1 MTVQALYTASTGM
14 QALESKLDVIANNL
28 ANVGTVAY
36 KKDRANFEDLFYR
49 HYVVPG
55 AEQQA
60 PQTGVGTAVGL
71 GTRVS
76 SVQTN
81 FMQGAFEQT
90 NRETDVAIVGNGFF
104 QVSDAAGN
112 IYYSRAGN
120 FSINADG
127 ELVLGSGNLGRR
139 VEPAIT
145 IPQDKESLSIRPDGT
160 VLVKQVGQQDFQ
172 QIGQLQLA
180 IFRNPEGLM
189 KIGDNLYSAS
199 QASGPANLVNA
210 GEQGAGV
217 IQHQFLEQSNVEPVR
232 ELIDLIQTQRNF
244 ELNSQAVQTGD
255 QMMQLISSLRR

>member
-1 MTVQALYTASTGM
+1 MTVQALYTAATGM
-14 QALESKLDVIANNL
+14 EALETKLDVIANNL
-28 ANVGTVAY
+28 ANVGTVAF
-36 KKDRANFEDLFYR
+36 KKDRANMEDLFYR

-71 GTRVS
+71 GTRIS

-81 FMQGAFEQT
+81 FMQGSMEQT

-104 QVSDAAGN
+104 QVSDTNGQ
-112 IYYSRAGN
+112 IYYTRAGN
-120 FSINADG
+120 FSINAAG

-145 IPQDKESLSIRPDGT
+145 IPEDKEAITIRPDGM
-160 VLVKQVGQQDFQ
+160 VMVRQVGQQDFQ
-172 QIGQLQLA
+172 QVGQLQLA

-189 KIGDNLYSAS
+189 KSGDNLYMAS
-199 QASGPANLVNA
+199 QASGQANLVVP
-210 GEQGAGV
+210 GQQGAGV
-217 IQHQFLEQSNVEPVR
+217 VQHQFLEASNVEPVR
-232 ELIDLIQTQRNF
+232 ELIDMIQTQRNF

-255 QMMQLISSLRR
+255 QMMQLISNLRR

>member
-104 QVSDAAGN
+104 QVSDSAGN

-139 VEPAIT
+139 VEPTIT

-189 KIGDNLYSAS
+189 KVGDNLYSPS
-199 QASGPANLVNA
+199 QASGQANLVTA